1 MRRLLF
7 RPTPLSFSN
16 GTSFRTTLWCFPAPY
31 FCSFFTLPWPRGL
44 TDEVLTPQT
53 VNRSQKCFGD
63 WLPNSPGAGLRT
75 SVMNDGCRLQ
85 SQMFADGNQQ
95 MNLHSSR
102 TPVCTGSV
110 GGWLV
115 SAHTPQKQRKAAAIN
130 RIQTRVHT
138 HTDTYT
144 HLYSSL
150 CQDHSPS
157 VMAPCRECVQCLVAF
172 LSE

>member
-16 GTSFRTTLWCFPAPY
+16 DTSFRTTLWCFPAPY

-102 TPVCTGSV
+102 TPACTGSV

-115 SAHTPQKQRKAAAIN
+115 SAHTPQTQRKAAAIN
-130 RIQTRVHT
+130 RIQTRAHT
-138 HTDTYT
+138 HTHT

-157 VMAPCRECVQCLVAF
+157 AMAPCRECVQCL
-172 LSE
+172 SE